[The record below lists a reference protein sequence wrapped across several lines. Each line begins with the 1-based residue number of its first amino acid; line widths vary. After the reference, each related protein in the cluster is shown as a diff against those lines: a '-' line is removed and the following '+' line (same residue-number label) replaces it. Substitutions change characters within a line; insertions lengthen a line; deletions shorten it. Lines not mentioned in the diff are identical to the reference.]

1 VPAHLESASDV
12 PVASILGGPLHH
24 LGRRLGLVRGHSN
37 TVPLGL
43 AIGWSLWLVLIG
55 TAAAEGMASR
65 LFDLAWS
72 GGHTR
77 LLVAI
82 PLFFVCETWMNPQ
95 VGQWVSSLAGRA
107 GIAELQRP
115 ALVALVSRL
124 HRYVGSWIPEV
135 AALVAAVLVGVFGGS
150 LQPYGA
156 TTTFS
161 ASRAE
166 FQGTLASMLY
176 WTLVPVVFRFLLFRW
191 VWRLGAWWWFLA
203 QVSRLPLRLLA
214 GHPDRVGGLSGLE
227 QVQRRLLPLVLSI
240 SVLEAAVWAEELT
253 RRSLSLPDLYFP
265 GAVVV
270 LLGLLILL
278 GPVLAF
284 VPALWACRERGLG
297 RYRALASRYV
307 DAFEHRWLEQGPE
320 AEPLLGTADLQSMAD
335 LASSHEGVRDMRL
348 LPVSSRLAL
357 QGVVV
362 ALLPLTPLLLFQY
375 PFDELIQTLFM
386 RALGL

>member
-1 VPAHLESASDV
+1 
-12 PVASILGGPLHH
+12 
-24 LGRRLGLVRGHSN
+24 
-37 TVPLGL
+37 LGL
-43 AIGWSLWLVLIG
+43 AIGWSLWLVVMG
-55 TAAAEGMASR
+55 TAAVEGVASR
-65 LFDLAWS
+65 MLGLAWS

-82 PLFFVCETWMNPQ
+82 PLFFVCEAWMNPQ
-95 VGQWVSSLAGRA
+95 VGRWVTSLGDRA
-107 GIAELQRP
+107 GVAELQRP
-115 ALVALVSRL
+115 ALGALVSRL
-124 HRYVGSWIPEV
+124 HSRVGLWIPEAV
-135 AALVAAVLVGVFGGS
+135 ALVASILVGVFGGS

-166 FQGTLASMLY
+166 FQGTLAAALY
-176 WTLVPVVFRFLLFRW
+176 WTFVPVVFRFLFFRW
-191 VWRLGAWWWFLA
+191 VWRLATWWWFLA
-203 QVSRLPLRLLA
+203 QVSKLPLRLLA

-240 SVLEAAVWAEELT
+240 SVLEAAVGAEELS
-253 RRSLSLPDLYFP
+253 RRALSVRDLYSP
-265 GAVVV
+265 GAAVV
-270 LLGLLILL
+270 LLALLILI

-284 VPALWACRERGLG
+284 VPALWACRERSLG

-307 DAFEHRWLEQGPE
+307 DAFEHRWLEQGPD
-320 AEPLLGTADLQSMAD
+320 AEPLLGTPDLQSMAD
-335 LASSHEGVRDMRL
+335 LGSSYEGVSDMRL

-357 QGVVV
+357 LGVVV
-362 ALLPLTPLLLFQY
+362 ALLPLAPLLLFQY